1 MCKQLIGDFAIV
13 KCESYGN
20 YCEIESL
27 EFNAKLKLKLCCREG
42 GNSSEVLVQTEG
54 DKTIGILCMN
64 DSAKSII
71 VPHLKQDWNDTL
83 YECRVSK
90 VDTNASINERL
101 KATVWINKN
110 NCVQ

>member
-27 EFNAKLKLKLCCREG
+27 EFNTKLKLKLCCREG
-42 GNSSEVLVQTEG
+42 GNSSEVQVQTEEE
-54 DKTIGILCMN
+54 KTIGILCMN
-64 DSAKSII
+64 DSAKHII
-71 VPHLKQDWNDTL
+71 VPHLKQNWNDTL

-101 KATVWINKN
+101 KATVWINN
-110 NCVQ
+110 NRVV

>member
-42 GNSSEVLVQTEG
+42 GNSSEVLVQNGE
-54 DKTIGILCMN
+54 KTIGVLCMN
-64 DSAKSII
+64 DSVKSRI
-71 VPHLKQDWNDTL
+71 VDYLKQDWNDTL

>member
-1 MCKQLIGDFAIV
+1 MCKILIGDFAIV

-20 YCEIESL
+20 YSEIVSL
-27 EFNAKLKLKLCCREG
+27 QFNADLNLKICCKEDC
-42 GNSSEVLVQTEG
+42 NSCEVLVQSNN
-54 DKTIGILCMN
+54 KTIGVLCMN
-64 DSAKSII
+64 DSAKNI
-71 VPHLKQDWNDTL
+71 VVPYIRQNWNNEL

-90 VDTNASINERL
+90 VDTSASINERL